1 MSEVKEDRVLPV
13 LVNQAAVKLNGLAV
27 RTSNR
32 AEQDVAKQKIAPLW
46 QQFMGREEVQSNT
59 ASPVYGCYYD
69 YESDHNGEFSVLTG
83 LVSTELASTALA
95 GSELAGS
102 ESEGVDFVG
111 LTLAAGEYLR
121 FSATG
126 EMPAVIFSLWG
137 QIWHYFADTNCQF
150 ERSYITDYECY
161 TSMDGVD
168 IFIGVKQ
175 K

>member
-1 MSEVKEDRVLPV
+1 MSEVKEDRVSPV
-13 LVNQAAVKLNGLAV
+13 LVNQAAVELNGLAV

-32 AEQDVAKQKIAPLW
+32 AEQDVASQKIAPLW
-46 QQFMGREEVQSNT
+46 QQFMGHDAVKMS

-83 LVSTELASTALA
+83 LATTALA
-95 GSELAGS
+95 GSELASS
-102 ESEGVDFVG
+102 ESEGVEFVG
-111 LTLAAGEYLR
+111 LTLTAGEYLR
-121 FSATG
+121 FSAAG

-137 QIWHYFADTNCQF
+137 QIWHYFADVNCPF
-150 ERSYITDYECY
+150 ERSFKTDYECY

-168 IFIGVKQ
+168 IYIGVKQ